1 MHVAIMSDLDLCI
14 QSTSTTYM
22 LTYTP
27 VSEAGGVGKTTTAA
41 TLAASHAR
49 AGHDVL
55 AIDMDTQ
62 NGSLTYFFGPDYDRG
77 DPDVDN
83 LVRHMVGRPK
93 GDFDELTIDVGPGI
107 DLIPSHN
114 MLEDVH
120 EFLLNEK
127 NQAEKLGESFSMYH
141 QLHRVLREAD
151 VRDKYDVVIVDSA
164 GKAGPILY
172 NALVAVR
179 NVVIPFEA
187 TAKGQESID
196 GLDDLVDGLE
206 ENIGVDVGVLAVVPI
221 GYKDTRD
228 QREILT
234 GLEESNFPV
243 PVVIGERG
251 SLMEGCWKQQC
262 SPYTYVEKHRSRKRD
277 YERETLDQF
286 DELARYLE
294 QEAGL
299 KPPEVTA

>member
-1 MHVAIMSDLDLCI
+1 
-14 QSTSTTYM
+14 M

-62 NGSLTYFFGPDYDRG
+62 NGSLTYFYGPEYDRG
-77 DPDVDN
+77 DPEVDT
-83 LVRHMVGRPK
+83 LVHHMIGRPK
-93 GDFDELTIDVGPGI
+93 GDFHDLAHEVEHGI

-114 MLEDVH
+114 VLEDVH

-127 NQAEKLGESFSMYH
+127 NQAEKLGESYSMYH
-141 QLHRVLREAD
+141 QLHRVLKEAN
-151 VRDKYDVVIVDSA
+151 VRDEYDVVIVDSA

-187 TAKGQESID
+187 TAKGEESID

-206 ENIGVDVGVLAVVPI
+206 ENIGVDVGVLSVVPI

-228 QREILT
+228 QREILS
-234 GLEESNFPV
+234 GLQKSGFPV

-251 SLMEGCWKQQC
+251 SLMEGCWRQQC
-262 SPYTYVEKHRSRKRD
+262 SPYTYVEEHRDRQRD
-277 YERETLDQF
+277 YEMKTLDQF
-286 DELARYLE
+286 DELARFLE
-294 QEAGL
+294 EEAGI
-299 KPPEVTA
+299 KKPEVTA

>member
-1 MHVAIMSDLDLCI
+1 
-14 QSTSTTYM
+14 M

-27 VSEAGGVGKTTTAA
+27 VSEAGGVGKTSTAA
-41 TLAASHAR
+41 TLAVSHAR
-49 AGHDVL
+49 AGNDVL

-77 DPDVDN
+77 DSTTDN
-83 LVRHMVGRPK
+83 LVRHLVGRPK
-93 GDFDELTIDVGPGI
+93 GDFHELTHTVEQGV

-114 MLEDVH
+114 MLEDLY

-127 NQAEKLGESFSMYH
+127 NQAEKLGEAYSMYH
-141 QLHRVLREAD
+141 QLHRVLREAAI
-151 VRDKYDVVIVDSA
+151 RDEYDVVIVDTA
-164 GKAGPILY
+164 GKAGPTLY

-187 TAKGQESID
+187 TAKGQESIE

-206 ENIGVDVGVLAVVPI
+206 ENIGIDVGVLAVVPI

-228 QREILT
+228 QRAIL
-234 GLEESNFPV
+234 GELRESGFPV

-262 SPYTYVEKHRSRKRD
+262 SPYMYVEKYRDRKRE
-277 YERETLDQF
+277 YELDTLDQF
-286 DELARYLE
+286 DTLARHLQ
-294 QEAGL
+294 QEVEPE
-299 KPPEVTA
+299 PPEVTA

>member
-1 MHVAIMSDLDLCI
+1 
-14 QSTSTTYM
+14 M

-41 TLAASHAR
+41 TLAVSHAQ
-49 AGHDVL
+49 AGHRVL

-62 NGSLTYFFGPDYDRG
+62 NGSLTYLFGPDYDRG
-77 DPDVDN
+77 DPESDS
-83 LVRHMVGRPK
+83 LVRHLVGRPK
-93 GDFDELTIDVGPGI
+93 GDFHDLTHQVEQGV

-114 MLEDVH
+114 MLEDIH

-127 NQAEKLGESFSMYH
+127 NQAERLGESYSMYH
-141 QLHRVLREAD
+141 QLHRVLQEANVREN
-151 VRDKYDVVIVDSA
+151 YDVIIVDSA

-187 TAKGQESID
+187 TAKGQESIE
-196 GLDDLVDGLE
+196 GLDDLVEGLE
-206 ENIGVDVGVLAVVPI
+206 ENIGVDIGVLAVVPI

-228 QREILT
+228 QREIL
-234 GLEESNFPV
+234 GELRESGFSV
-243 PVVIGERG
+243 PVVIGDRG

-262 SPYTYVEKHRSRKRD
+262 SPYTYMEEHRNRKRE
-277 YERETLDQF
+277 YELDTLEQF
-286 DELARYLE
+286 DELARHLE

-299 KPPEVTA
+299 KTQEVTA

>member
-1 MHVAIMSDLDLCI
+1 
-14 QSTSTTYM
+14 M

-41 TLAASHAR
+41 TLAVAHAR

-62 NGSLTYFFGPDYDRG
+62 NGSLTYLFGPEYDRG
-77 DPDVDN
+77 NSEIDN
-83 LVRHMVGRPK
+83 LVRHLVGRPK
-93 GDFDELTIDVGPGI
+93 GDFLNLTHEVEAGV

-114 MLEDVH
+114 MLEDLH

-127 NQAEKLGESFSMYH
+127 DQAEKLGESFSMYH
-141 QLHRVLREAD
+141 QLHRVLKESN
-151 VRDKYDVVIVDSA
+151 VRDEYDVLIVDSA

-196 GLDDLVDGLE
+196 GLDDLVEGLE
-206 ENIGVDVGVLAVVPI
+206 STIGVDVGVLAVVPV

-228 QREILT
+228 QREIL
-234 GLEESNFPV
+234 GELRESGFPV
-243 PVVIGERG
+243 PVVIGERS
-251 SLMEGCWKQQC
+251 SLMEGSWRQQC
-262 SPYTYVEKHRSRKRD
+262 SPYRYIEEHRSRERD
-277 YERETLDQF
+277 YEVETLEQF
-286 DELARYLE
+286 DELARHLE
-294 QEAGL
+294 REAGL
-299 KPPEVTA
+299 EAPEVTA

>member
-1 MHVAIMSDLDLCI
+1 
-14 QSTSTTYM
+14 M

-27 VSEAGGVGKTTTAA
+27 VSEAGGVGKTSTAA
-41 TLAASHAR
+41 TLAVSHAR

-62 NGSLTYFFGPDYDRG
+62 NGSLTYLFGPEYDRG
-77 DPDVDN
+77 NTQVDN
-83 LVRHMVGRPK
+83 LVRHLVGRPK
-93 GDFDELTIDVGPGI
+93 GSFQGLAHEVEHGV

-114 MLEDVH
+114 MLEDLH

-127 NQAEKLGESFSMYH
+127 NQAEKLGESYSMYH
-141 QLHRVLREAD
+141 QLHRVLREAN
-151 VRDKYDVVIVDSA
+151 VRDDYDVVIVDSA

-196 GLDDLVDGLE
+196 GLDDLVEGLE
-206 ENIGVDVGVLAVVPI
+206 TNIGVDVGVLAVVPI

-228 QREILT
+228 QREILGT
-234 GLEESNFPV
+234 LRDSGFAV

-251 SLMEGCWKQQC
+251 SMMEGCWKEQC
-262 SPYTYVEKHRSRKRD
+262 SPYTYISEHRDRKRD
-277 YERETLDQF
+277 YELDTLDQF
-286 DELARYLE
+286 DDLARHLE
-294 QEAGL
+294 REAGL
-299 KPPEVTA
+299 ERPEVTA

>member
-1 MHVAIMSDLDLCI
+1 
-14 QSTSTTYM
+14 M

-41 TLAASHAR
+41 TLAVSHAQ

-62 NGSLTYFFGPDYDRG
+62 NGSLTYLFGPDYDRS
-77 DPDVDN
+77 DAEADN
-83 LVRHMVGRPK
+83 LVRHLVGQPK
-93 GDFDELTIDVGPGI
+93 GEFVDLAHEVEHGV

-114 MLEDVH
+114 ILEDLH

-127 NQAEKLGESFSMYH
+127 SQAEKLGESYSMYH

-151 VRDKYDVVIVDSA
+151 VRDEYDVLVVDSA

-196 GLDDLVDGLE
+196 GLDDLVEGLE
-206 ENIGVDVGVLAVVPI
+206 SNIGVDVGVLAVVPI

-228 QREILT
+228 QREIL
-234 GLEESNFPV
+234 GELRESEFPI

-251 SLMEGCWKQQC
+251 SMMEGCWKQQC
-262 SPYTYVEKHRSRKRD
+262 SPYTYIEEHRNRKRD
-277 YERETLDQF
+277 YELDTLDQF
-286 DELARYLE
+286 DELARHLE
-294 QEAGL
+294 LEAGL
-299 KPPEVTA
+299 ETPEVTV

>member
-1 MHVAIMSDLDLCI
+1 
-14 QSTSTTYM
+14 M

-41 TLAASHAR
+41 TLAVSHAR

-62 NGSLTYFFGPDYDRG
+62 NGSLTYLFGPDYNRG
-77 DPDVDN
+77 DPQNDN
-83 LVRHMVGRPK
+83 LVRHLVGRPK
-93 GDFDELTIDVGPGI
+93 GDFQDIIYEVEHSI

-114 MLEDVH
+114 MLEDIH

-127 NQAEKLGESFSMYH
+127 NQAEKLGESYSMYH
-141 QLHRVLREAD
+141 QLHRVLQEANVREN
-151 VRDKYDVVIVDSA
+151 YDVIIVDSA

-187 TAKGQESID
+187 TAKGQESIE

-206 ENIGVDVGVLAVVPI
+206 ESIEVDVGVLAVVPI

-228 QREILT
+228 QREIL
-234 GLEESNFPV
+234 GELRESGFAV

-262 SPYTYVEKHRSRKRD
+262 SPYDYVEKHRDRKRD
-277 YERETLDQF
+277 YELDTLEQF
-286 DELARYLE
+286 DELARHLE

-299 KPPEVTA
+299 KSPEVTA

>member
-1 MHVAIMSDLDLCI
+1 
-14 QSTSTTYM
+14 M

-41 TLAASHAR
+41 TLAVSHAR
-49 AGHDVL
+49 NGQDVL

-77 DPDVDN
+77 DPDADN
-83 LVRHMVGRPK
+83 LVRHLVGRPK
-93 GDFDELTIDVGPGI
+93 GDFADLTQTVEAGV
-107 DLIPSHN
+107 DLVPSHN

-127 NQAEKLGESFSMYH
+127 QQAERLGESFSMYH
-141 QLHRVLREAD
+141 QLHRVLKDAN
-151 VRDKYDVVIVDSA
+151 VRDEYDVVIVDTA

-187 TAKGQESID
+187 TAKGQESIE

-206 ENIGVDVGVLAVVPI
+206 ENIGVDVGVLAVLPL
-221 GYKDTRD
+221 GFKNTRD
-228 QREILT
+228 QREILEDLRVQ
-234 GLEESNFPV
+234 GFPV
-243 PVVIGERG
+243 PVVIGERS

-262 SPYTYVEKHRSRKRD
+262 SPFRYIEEHR
-277 YERETLDQF
+277 EREREYELETIEQF
-286 DELARYLE
+286 EELARYLE
-294 QEAGL
+294 REAGL
-299 KPPEVTA
+299 DTPEGVTA

>member
-1 MHVAIMSDLDLCI
+1 
-14 QSTSTTYM
+14 M
-22 LTYTP
+22 LTYAP

-41 TLAASHAR
+41 TLAVSHAR
-49 AGHDVL
+49 AGHRVL

-62 NGSLTYFFGPDYDRG
+62 NGSLTYLFGPEYDRG
-77 DPDVDN
+77 SQEVDN
-83 LVRHMVGRPK
+83 LVRHLVGRPK
-93 GDFDELTIDVGPGI
+93 GDFE
-107 DLIPSHN
+107 DLIHTVEQSVDLVPSHN
-114 MLEDVH
+114 MLEDLH

-127 NQAEKLGESFSMYH
+127 NQAEKLGEAYSMYH

-151 VRDKYDVVIVDSA
+151 VREKYDVVIVDSA

-187 TAKGQESID
+187 TAKGQESIE
-196 GLDDLVDGLE
+196 GLDDLVNGLE
-206 ENIGVDVGVLAVVPI
+206 EGVGVDIGVLAIVPI
-221 GYKDTRD
+221 GYKNTRD
-228 QREILT
+228 QREVLSD
-234 GLEESNFPV
+234 LRESGFPV

-262 SPYTYVEKHRSRKRD
+262 SPYSYVEKHRNRKRE
-277 YERETLDQF
+277 YELETLDQF
-286 DELARYLE
+286 DELARSLE

-299 KPPEVTA
+299 QKQEVTA

>member
-1 MHVAIMSDLDLCI
+1 MSDLGLYGWLQILTD
-14 QSTSTTYM
+14 M

-27 VSEAGGVGKTTTAA
+27 VSEAGGVGKTSIAA
-41 TLAASHAR
+41 ALAVAHAR

-62 NGSLTYFFGPDYDRG
+62 NGSLTYLFGPDYARG
-77 DPDVDN
+77 DPQIDN
-83 LVRHMVGRPK
+83 LVRHLVGRPK
-93 GDFDELTIDVGPGI
+93 GTFQELTQEVEHGI

-114 MLEDVH
+114 MLEDLH

-127 NQAEKLGESFSMYH
+127 NQAEKLGDSFSMYH
-141 QLHRVLREAD
+141 QLHRVLREED
-151 VRDKYDVVIVDSA
+151 VRDQYDVVIVDSA

-187 TAKGQESID
+187 TAKGQESIE

-206 ENIGVDVGVLAVVPI
+206 ESIAVDVGVLAVVPI
-221 GYKDTRD
+221 GFKDTRD
-228 QREILT
+228 QREIL
-234 GLEESNFPV
+234 GELRESGFAV

-262 SPYTYVEKHRSRKRD
+262 SPYTYIEKHRDRKRD
-277 YERETLDQF
+277 YELDTLDQF
-286 DELARYLE
+286 DELARHLE
-294 QEAGL
+294 REAGL
-299 KPPEVTA
+299 DTPEVTV

>member
-1 MHVAIMSDLDLCI
+1 
-14 QSTSTTYM
+14 M
-22 LTYTP
+22 LTYAP

-77 DPDVDN
+77 DPTVDN
-83 LVRHMVGRPK
+83 LVRHLVGRPK
-93 GDFDELTIDVGPGI
+93 GEFHDLSIKVEEGI
-107 DLIPSHN
+107 DLVPSHN
-114 MLEDVH
+114 MLEDLH

-127 NQAEKLGESFSMYH
+127 DQAENFGESYSMYH
-141 QLHRVLREAD
+141 QLHRVLSEAN

-206 ENIGVDVGVLAVVPI
+206 ESIDIDVGVLAVVPI

-228 QREILT
+228 QREILEDLR
-234 GLEESNFPV
+234 GSGFPV
-243 PVVIGERG
+243 PVVIGEGG

-262 SPYTYVEKHRSRKRD
+262 SPYTYVEQHRSRKRD
-277 YERETLDQF
+277 YETETLKQF
-286 DELARYLE
+286 DELARHLE
-294 QEAGL
+294 REAGL
-299 KPPEVTA
+299 ETPEVTV

>member
-1 MHVAIMSDLDLCI
+1 
-14 QSTSTTYM
+14 M

-41 TLAASHAR
+41 TLAVAHAR
-49 AGHDVL
+49 AGHDAL

-62 NGSLTYFFGPDYDRG
+62 NGSLTYLFGPEYDRG
-77 DPDVDN
+77 DSDADN
-83 LVRHMVGRPK
+83 LVRHLVGRPK
-93 GDFDELTIDVGPGI
+93 GDFHDLTHEVEHGV

-114 MLEDVH
+114 MLEDLH

-127 NQAEKLGESFSMYH
+127 DQAEKLGESFSMYH
-141 QLHRVLREAD
+141 QLHRVLSEAN
-151 VRDKYDVVIVDSA
+151 VRDEYDVLIVDSA

-196 GLDDLVDGLE
+196 GLDDLVEGLE
-206 ENIGVDVGVLAVVPI
+206 STIGVDVGVLAVMPV

-228 QREILT
+228 QREIL
-234 GLEESNFPV
+234 GDLRDSGFPV
-243 PVVIGERG
+243 PVVIGERS
-251 SLMEGCWKQQC
+251 SLMEGSWRQQC
-262 SPYTYVEKHRSRKRD
+262 SPYAYVEEHRSRKRD
-277 YERETLDQF
+277 YEQETLDQF
-286 DELARYLE
+286 DELARHLE
-294 QEAGL
+294 REAGL
-299 KPPEVTA
+299 ETPEVTA

>member
-1 MHVAIMSDLDLCI
+1 
-14 QSTSTTYM
+14 M
-22 LTYTP
+22 LTYAP

-41 TLAASHAR
+41 TLAVAHAR
-49 AGHDVL
+49 AGRDVL

-62 NGSLTYFFGPDYDRG
+62 NGSLTYFFGPEYDRS
-77 DPDVDN
+77 DPDADN
-83 LVRHMVGRPK
+83 LVRHLVGRPQGEF
-93 GDFDELTIDVGPGI
+93 GDLTHEVEAGV

-114 MLEDVH
+114 MLEDLH

-127 NQAEKLGESFSMYH
+127 DQAERLGESFSMYH
-141 QLHRVLREAD
+141 QLQRVLQDAD
-151 VRDKYDVVIVDSA
+151 VDEQYDVVIVDSA

-187 TAKGQESID
+187 TAKGQESIE
-196 GLDDLVDGLE
+196 GLDDLVEGLE
-206 ENIGVDVGVLAVVPI
+206 ENIGIDVGVLAVVPI

-228 QREILT
+228 QQEILT
-234 GLEESNFPV
+234 DLQDSGFPV

-262 SPYTYVEKHRSRKRD
+262 SPYEYVETHRSRQRE
-277 YERETLDQF
+277 YELETLDQF
-286 DELARYLE
+286 DELARHLE
-294 QEAGL
+294 SQVEL
-299 KPPEVTA
+299 STEVTA

>member
-1 MHVAIMSDLDLCI
+1 
-14 QSTSTTYM
+14 M

-41 TLAASHAR
+41 TLAVSHAR
-49 AGHDVL
+49 TGHDVL

-62 NGSLTYFFGPDYDRG
+62 NGSLTYFFGPEYDRR
-77 DPDVDN
+77 DPEVDN
-83 LVRHMVGRPK
+83 LVRHLVGRPK
-93 GDFDELTIDVGPGI
+93 GDFH
-107 DLIPSHN
+107 DLAHEVEHGVDLLPSHN
-114 MLEDVH
+114 MLEDLH

-127 NQAEKLGESFSMYH
+127 NQAEKLGESYSMYH
-141 QLHRVLREAD
+141 QLHRVLRDAD
-151 VRDKYDVVIVDSA
+151 VRDAYDVIIVDSA

-206 ENIGVDVGVLAVVPI
+206 ENIGVDIGVLAVVPM
-221 GYKDTRD
+221 GYKETRD
-228 QREILT
+228 QRDILADLRQS
-234 GLEESNFPV
+234 GFPV

-251 SLMEGCWKQQC
+251 SLIEGCWKQQC
-262 SPYTYVEKHRSRKRD
+262 SPYTYVEQHRDRKRD
-277 YERETLDQF
+277 YELETLEQF
-286 DELARYLE
+286 DELARHLE

-299 KPPEVTA
+299 ETREVTA

>member
-1 MHVAIMSDLDLCI
+1 MAYDCS
-14 QSTSTTYM
+14 YM

-41 TLAASHAR
+41 TLAVSHAR

-62 NGSLTYFFGPDYDRG
+62 NGSLTYLFDPDYNRG
-77 DPDVDN
+77 DPQSDN
-83 LVRHMVGRPK
+83 LVRHLVGRPK
-93 GDFDELTIDVGPGI
+93 GDFQDLTYEVEHGV

-114 MLEDVH
+114 MLEDIH

-127 NQAEKLGESFSMYH
+127 NQAEKLGESYSMYH
-141 QLHRVLREAD
+141 QLHRVLQEANVREN
-151 VRDKYDVVIVDSA
+151 YDVIIVDSA

-187 TAKGQESID
+187 TAKGQESIE

-206 ENIGVDVGVLAVVPI
+206 ESIDVDVGVLAVVPI
-221 GYKDTRD
+221 GYRDTRD
-228 QREILT
+228 QREIL
-234 GLEESNFPV
+234 GELRESGFAV
-243 PVVIGERG
+243 PIVIGERG

-262 SPYTYVEKHRSRKRD
+262 SPYTYVEEHRNRKRD
-277 YERETLDQF
+277 YELDTLEQF
-286 DELARYLE
+286 DELARHLE

-299 KPPEVTA
+299 KAPEVTA

>member
-1 MHVAIMSDLDLCI
+1 
-14 QSTSTTYM
+14 M

-41 TLAASHAR
+41 TLAVSHAR

-62 NGSLTYFFGPDYDRG
+62 NGSLTYLFGPEYDRG
-77 DPDVDN
+77 DNQVDN
-83 LVRHMVGRPK
+83 LVRHLVGRPK
-93 GDFDELTIDVGPGI
+93 GNFQDLAHEVEHGV

-114 MLEDVH
+114 MLEDLH

-127 NQAEKLGESFSMYH
+127 NQAERLGESYSMYH
-141 QLHRVLREAD
+141 QLHRVLREAN
-151 VRDKYDVVIVDSA
+151 VRDEYDVVIVDSA

-187 TAKGQESID
+187 TAKGQESIE
-196 GLDDLVDGLE
+196 GLDDLVEGLE
-206 ENIGVDVGVLAVVPI
+206 SSIGVDVGVLAVVPI

-228 QREILT
+228 QREILDD
-234 GLEESNFPV
+234 LENSGFPV

-251 SLMEGCWKQQC
+251 SLMEGSWKQQC
-262 SPYTYVEKHRSRKRD
+262 SPYRYVEEHRSRKRD
-277 YERETLDQF
+277 YETETLDQF

-294 QEAGL
+294 REAGL
-299 KPPEVTA
+299 EQSEVVV

>member
-1 MHVAIMSDLDLCI
+1 
-14 QSTSTTYM
+14 M

-41 TLAASHAR
+41 TLAVSHAQ
-49 AGHDVL
+49 AGHRVL

-62 NGSLTYFFGPDYDRG
+62 NGSLTYIFGPDYDRG
-77 DPDVDN
+77 DPESDS
-83 LVRHMVGRPK
+83 LVRHLVGRPK
-93 GDFDELTIDVGPGI
+93 GDFRDLTHQVEQGV

-114 MLEDVH
+114 MLEDIH

-127 NQAEKLGESFSMYH
+127 NQAERLGESYSMYH
-141 QLHRVLREAD
+141 QLHRVLQEANVREN
-151 VRDKYDVVIVDSA
+151 YDVIIVDSA

-187 TAKGQESID
+187 TAKGQESIE
-196 GLDDLVDGLE
+196 GLDDLVEGLE
-206 ENIGVDVGVLAVVPI
+206 ENIGVDIGVLAAVPI

-228 QREILT
+228 QREIL
-234 GLEESNFPV
+234 GELRESGFSV
-243 PVVIGERG
+243 PVVIGDRG

-262 SPYTYVEKHRSRKRD
+262 SPYTYMEEHRNRKRE
-277 YERETLDQF
+277 YELDTLEQF
-286 DELARYLE
+286 DELARHLE

-299 KPPEVTA
+299 KTQEVTA

>member
-1 MHVAIMSDLDLCI
+1 
-14 QSTSTTYM
+14 M

-41 TLAASHAR
+41 TLAVSHAR

-62 NGSLTYFFGPDYDRG
+62 NGSLTYFFNPDHDRG
-77 DPDVDN
+77 NPEVDN
-83 LVRHMVGRPK
+83 LVRHLVGRPK
-93 GDFDELTIDVGPGI
+93 GEFQNLTYEVEHGV

-114 MLEDVH
+114 MLEDLH

-127 NQAEKLGESFSMYH
+127 NQAERLGESYSMYH
-141 QLHRVLREAD
+141 QLHRVLRDGD
-151 VRDKYDVVIVDSA
+151 VRDEYDVVIVDSA

-221 GYKDTRD
+221 GYKNTRD
-228 QREILT
+228 QREILSS
-234 GLEESNFPV
+234 LRESGFSV
-243 PVVIGERG
+243 PVVIGERS

-262 SPYTYVEKHRSRKRD
+262 SPYTYVEKHRNRKRD
-277 YERETLDQF
+277 YELETLDQF
-286 DELARYLE
+286 DELARHLE
-294 QEAGL
+294 REAGL
-299 KPPEVTA
+299 TTTEVTA

>member
-1 MHVAIMSDLDLCI
+1 
-14 QSTSTTYM
+14 M

-27 VSEAGGVGKTTTAA
+27 VSEAGGVGKTSTAA
-41 TLAASHAR
+41 TLAVSHAR

-77 DPDVDN
+77 DSSADN
-83 LVRHMVGRPK
+83 LVRHLVGHPK
-93 GDFDELTIDVGPGI
+93 DDFHGLTHTVEQGI

-114 MLEDVH
+114 MLEDLY
-120 EFLLNEK
+120 ELLLNEK
-127 NQAEKLGESFSMYH
+127 NQAEKLGEAYSMYH
-141 QLHRVLREAD
+141 QLHRVLREAT
-151 VRDKYDVVIVDSA
+151 VRDAYDVVIVDTA

-187 TAKGQESID
+187 TAKGQESIN

-206 ENIGVDVGVLAVVPI
+206 ANVGIDVGVLAVVPT

-228 QREILT
+228 QRAILSE
-234 GLEESNFPV
+234 LNESGFAV

-251 SLMEGCWKQQC
+251 SLMEGCWRQQC
-262 SPYTYVEKHRSRKRD
+262 SPYKYVENHRSRQRE
-277 YERETLDQF
+277 YELDTLDQF
-286 DELARYLE
+286 DALARHLE
-294 QEAGL
+294 QKVERE
-299 KPPEVTA
+299 PPEVMA

>member
-1 MHVAIMSDLDLCI
+1 
-14 QSTSTTYM
+14 M

-41 TLAASHAR
+41 TLAVSHAR
-49 AGHDVL
+49 NGRNVL

-77 DPDVDN
+77 DPEADN
-83 LVRHMVGRPK
+83 LVRHLVRRPK
-93 GDFDELTIDVGPGI
+93 GDFADLTHEVEAGV
-107 DLIPSHN
+107 DLVPSHN

-127 NQAEKLGESFSMYH
+127 QQAERLGESFSMYH
-141 QLHRVLREAD
+141 QLHRVLTDAN
-151 VRDKYDVVIVDSA
+151 VRDEYDVIIVDTA
-164 GKAGPILY
+164 GKAGPVLY

-206 ENIGVDVGVLAVVPI
+206 ENLGVDVGVLAVLPL
-221 GYKDTRD
+221 GFKNTRD
-228 QREILT
+228 QREILEDLRAQ
-234 GLEESNFPV
+234 GFPV
-243 PVVIGERG
+243 PVVIGERS
-251 SLMEGCWKQQC
+251 SLMEGCWNQQC
-262 SPYTYVEKHRSRKRD
+262 SPFRYIEEHRGR
-277 YERETLDQF
+277 EREYELETLEQF
-286 DELARYLE
+286 EELARHLE

-299 KPPEVTA
+299 GAPEEVTA

>member
-1 MHVAIMSDLDLCI
+1 
-14 QSTSTTYM
+14 M

-41 TLAASHAR
+41 TLAVSHAR

-62 NGSLTYFFGPDYDRG
+62 NGSLTYLFGPEYDRG
-77 DPDVDN
+77 DPSVDN
-83 LVRHMVGRPK
+83 LVRHLVGRPK
-93 GDFDELTIDVGPGI
+93 GAFNDMAHRVENGV
-107 DLIPSHN
+107 DLVPSHN
-114 MLEDVH
+114 MLEDIH

-127 NQAEKLGESFSMYH
+127 NQAEKLGESYSMYH
-141 QLHRVLREAD
+141 QLHRVLRKAN
-151 VRDKYDVVIVDSA
+151 VRDRYDVVIVDSA

-187 TAKGQESID
+187 TAKGQESIE

-206 ENIGVDVGVLAVVPI
+206 ESIDVDVGVLAVLPI
-221 GYKDTRD
+221 GYKNTRD
-228 QREILT
+228 QREILAD
-234 GLEESNFPV
+234 LRESGFSV

-262 SPYTYVEKHRSRKRD
+262 SPYTYVEEHRDRKRD
-277 YERETLDQF
+277 YELDTLEQF
-286 DELARYLE
+286 DDLARHLE
-294 QEAGL
+294 REAGL
-299 KPPEVTA
+299 ERSKVIA

>member
-1 MHVAIMSDLDLCI
+1 
-14 QSTSTTYM
+14 M

-41 TLAASHAR
+41 TLAVSHAR
-49 AGHDVL
+49 AGHNVL

-62 NGSLTYFFGPDYDRG
+62 NGSLSYFFGPDYDRG

-83 LVRHMVGRPK
+83 LVRHLVGRPK
-93 GDFDELTIDVGPGI
+93 GDFHDLSLNVEEGV

-114 MLEDVH
+114 MLEDLH

-127 NQAEKLGESFSMYH
+127 NQAEKLGESFSIYH

-151 VRDKYDVVIVDSA
+151 VRNKYDVVIVDSA

-187 TAKGQESID
+187 TAKGQESIE

-206 ENIGVDVGVLAVVPI
+206 ENIGVDVGVLSVVPI
-221 GYKDTRD
+221 GFKDTRD
-228 QREILT
+228 QREVL
-234 GLEESNFPV
+234 GDLREDGFPV
-243 PVVIGERG
+243 PVVIGER
-251 SLMEGCWKQQC
+251 SSMMEGCWKQQC
-262 SPYTYVEKHRSRKRD
+262 SPYTYVEEHRDRKRD
-277 YERETLDQF
+277 YELETLDQF
-286 DELARYLE
+286 DDLARHLE
-294 QEAGL
+294 QEVGL
-299 KPPEVTA
+299 ETPEVTV

>member
-1 MHVAIMSDLDLCI
+1 
-14 QSTSTTYM
+14 M
-22 LTYTP
+22 LTYAP

-41 TLAASHAR
+41 TLAVSHAR

-55 AIDMDTQ
+55 VIDMDTQ

-77 DPDVDN
+77 DPDADN
-83 LVRHMVGRPK
+83 LVRHLVGRPK
-93 GDFDELTIDVGPGI
+93 GDFHDLTLKVEDGV

-114 MLEDVH
+114 MLEDLH

-127 NQAEKLGESFSMYH
+127 NQAENFGESYSMYH
-141 QLHRVLREAD
+141 QLHRVLRDAD
-151 VRDKYDVVIVDSA
+151 VRDEYDVVIVDSA

-187 TAKGQESID
+187 TAKGQESIE

-206 ENIGVDVGVLAVVPI
+206 HSIDVDVGVLSVVPI

-228 QREILT
+228 QREILNE
-234 GLEESNFPV
+234 LRESGFSV
-243 PVVIGERG
+243 PVVVGERG

-262 SPYTYVEKHRSRKRD
+262 SPYSYIEDHRDRERE
-277 YERETLDQF
+277 YELETLDQF
-286 DELARYLE
+286 DELARHLE
-294 QEAGL
+294 TEAGL
-299 KPPEVTA
+299 ESLEVTA

>member
-1 MHVAIMSDLDLCI
+1 
-14 QSTSTTYM
+14 M

-41 TLAASHAR
+41 TLAVSHAR
-49 AGHDVL
+49 AGHNVL

-83 LVRHMVGRPK
+83 LVRHLVDRPK
-93 GDFDELTIDVGPGI
+93 GDFHNLSLEVEEGV

-114 MLEDVH
+114 MLEDLH

-127 NQAEKLGESFSMYH
+127 SQAEKLGESFSMYH
-141 QLHRVLREAD
+141 QLHRVLRETD
-151 VRDKYDVVIVDSA
+151 VRNEYDVVIVDSA

-187 TAKGQESID
+187 TAKGQESIE

-206 ENIGVDVGVLAVVPI
+206 ENIGVDVGVLSVVPI
-221 GYKDTRD
+221 GFKNTRD
-228 QREILT
+228 QREVL
-234 GLEESNFPV
+234 GDLREDGFPV
-243 PVVIGERG
+243 PVVIGER
-251 SLMEGCWKQQC
+251 SSMMEGCWKQQC
-262 SPYTYVEKHRSRKRD
+262 SPYTYVEEHRDRKRD
-277 YERETLDQF
+277 YELETLDQF
-286 DELARYLE
+286 DDLARHLE
-294 QEAGL
+294 QEVGL
-299 KPPEVTA
+299 ETPEVTA

>member
-1 MHVAIMSDLDLCI
+1 
-14 QSTSTTYM
+14 M

-41 TLAASHAR
+41 TLAVGHAR
-49 AGHDVL
+49 HGHDVL

-83 LVRHMVGRPK
+83 LVRHLVGRPK
-93 GDFDELTIDVGPGI
+93 GDFRDLTHEVEAGV
-107 DLIPSHN
+107 DLVPSHN
-114 MLEDVH
+114 MLEDLH

-127 NQAEKLGESFSMYH
+127 QQAERLGESFSMYH
-141 QLHRVLREAD
+141 QLHRVLKDAD
-151 VRDKYDVVIVDSA
+151 VRDHYDVIIVDTA

-187 TAKGQESID
+187 TAKGQESIE

-206 ENIGVDVGVLAVVPI
+206 ANIGVDVGVLAVLPL
-221 GYKDTRD
+221 GFKNTRD
-228 QREILT
+228 QREILDDLREQ
-234 GLEESNFPV
+234 GFSV
-243 PVVIGERG
+243 PVVIGERS

-262 SPYTYVEKHRSRKRD
+262 SPFRYVEEHRDRNRD
-277 YERETLDQF
+277 YELDTLDQF
-286 DELARYLE
+286 EDLAQYLE

-299 KPPEVTA
+299 ETPEVTA

>member
-1 MHVAIMSDLDLCI
+1 
-14 QSTSTTYM
+14 M

-62 NGSLTYFFGPDYDRG
+62 NGSLTYLFGPEYDRG
-77 DPDVDN
+77 DPEVDN
-83 LVRHMVGRPK
+83 LVRHLVGRPK
-93 GDFDELTIDVGPGI
+93 GDFHDLTHEVGEGI

-127 NQAEKLGESFSMYH
+127 NQAEKLGESYSMYH
-141 QLHRVLREAD
+141 QLHRVLSDAN
-151 VRDKYDVVIVDSA
+151 VRDEYDVVIVDSA

-187 TAKGQESID
+187 TAKGQESIE

-206 ENIGVDVGVLAVVPI
+206 SNIGVDVGVLSVVPI

-228 QREILT
+228 QREILDA
-234 GLEESNFPV
+234 LRESGFPV

-251 SLMEGCWKQQC
+251 SLMEGCWKEQC
-262 SPYTYVEKHRSRKRD
+262 SPYGYVENHRDRKRE
-277 YERETLDQF
+277 YEMETLEQF
-286 DELARYLE
+286 DDLARYLE
-294 QEAGL
+294 REAGVEQ
-299 KPPEVTA
+299 PEVTA

>member
-1 MHVAIMSDLDLCI
+1 
-14 QSTSTTYM
+14 M

-27 VSEAGGVGKTTTAA
+27 VSEAGGVGKTTIAA
-41 TLAASHAR
+41 TLAVSHAR
-49 AGHDVL
+49 AGHEVL

-62 NGSLTYFFGPDYDRG
+62 NGSLTYFFGPEYDRG
-77 DPDVDN
+77 DGEVDN
-83 LVRHMVGRPK
+83 LVRHLVGRPK
-93 GDFDELTIDVGPGI
+93 GEFRELTHEVEHGV

-127 NQAEKLGESFSMYH
+127 NQAEKLGESYSMYH

-151 VRDKYDVVIVDSA
+151 IRDDYDVVIVDSA

-187 TAKGQESID
+187 TAKGQESIE
-196 GLDDLVDGLE
+196 GLDDLVEGLE
-206 ENIGVDVGVLAVVPI
+206 ANIGVDVGVLAVVPI

-228 QREILT
+228 QREILGELRET
-234 GLEESNFPV
+234 GFPV
-243 PVVIGERG
+243 PIVVGERG

-262 SPYTYVEKHRSRKRD
+262 SPYTYVENHRDRNRE
-277 YERETLDQF
+277 YELETLEQF
-286 DELARYLE
+286 DELARHLE
-294 QEAGL
+294 REAGL
-299 KPPEVTA
+299 KPTEVTA